1 MRILIT
7 GATGFIG
14 SHLSRRLAADG
25 HTVIGAVRD
34 AATWQARLPQQEWQ
48 ACDFMRD
55 TRPED
60 WAPRLTD
67 LDLVINAVG
76 IISEGRGPRFAEVQA
91 QTPAALFKACSQAG
105 IRVIQVSGLGAEQRG
120 PLPSFLASKR
130 EADDV
135 LWQLP
140 GEAVIVHPAVVIGA
154 GGNSTALFARL
165 AALPLMPVP
174 GNGRQRLNPIHIDDL
189 CDTLAH
195 FVTHWPGGKQRH
207 LLTGAT
213 TLTLRELL
221 ALLRDWMGMG
231 RTFCLPVPR
240 PLLQVAARVGEIVA
254 PQGLL
259 RRDTLAMMDNVAT
272 PANTY
277 TAHPPRPL
285 REALWVRPAG
295 DGIRTHALMDGIR
308 PLLLAS
314 LAFVWIFTGL
324 VSLWWNRP
332 AGYAL
337 LAGAGIEGPLASFLI
352 YSGGAADLALGLLM
366 LAGPSRRLAYRLQIA
381 LMLAYMFII
390 SVILP
395 SAWLAPLGE
404 VTKNLPL
411 LVATWLLLA
420 LEPPPP
426 TRRGGKPGGAGL

>member
-14 SHLSRRLAADG
+14 THLARRLAADG
-25 HTVIGAVRD
+25 HTVIGAVCD
-34 AATWQARLPQQEWQ
+34 ATTWQARLPQREWR

-60 WAPRLTD
+60 WTPRLTD
-67 LDLVINAVG
+67 IDLVINAVG
-76 IISEGRGPRFAEVQA
+76 IISEGRDQRFAEVQA
-91 QTPAALFKACSQAG
+91 QTPAALFTACSQAG
-105 IRVIQVSGLGAEQRG
+105 IKVIQVSGLGAEQQG
-120 PLPSFLASKR
+120 PLPPFLASKR
-130 EADDV
+130 EADEV

-140 GEAVIVHPAVVIGA
+140 GDAVIVHPSVVIGD

-165 AALPLMPVP
+165 AALPLMLVP
-174 GNGRQRLNPIHIDDL
+174 GDGRQRLNPIHIDDL

-195 FVTHWPGGKQRH
+195 LVTHWPGGKQRH

-213 TLTLRELL
+213 TLSLRELL
-221 ALLRDWMGMG
+221 ALLREWMGMG
-231 RTFCLPVPR
+231 RTLCLPVPR
-240 PLLQVAARVGEIVA
+240 PLLQLAARAGEIVA

-259 RRDTLAMMDNVAT
+259 RRDTLAMMNTVAT

-277 TAHPPRPL
+277 AAHPPRPL
-285 REALWVRPAG
+285 REALWTRPAG
-295 DGIRTHALMDGIR
+295 DSFRTRAVVDGIR

-337 LAGAGIEGPLASFLI
+337 LTEAGIHDPLASLLI
-352 YSGGAADLALGLLM
+352 NGGGAADLALGALM
-366 LAGPSRRLAYRLQIA
+366 LTGPSRRLAYRLQIA
-381 LMLAYMFII
+381 LMLAYLVII

-395 SAWLAPLGE
+395 AAWLAPLGE

-411 LVATWLLLA
+411 LVGTWLLLT
-420 LEPPPP
+420 LEPGPG
-426 TRRGGKPGGAGL
+426 TGLRRRGQTSG

>member
-14 SHLSRRLAADG
+14 SHLARRLAAEG

-34 AATWQARLPQQEWQ
+34 AVAWQARRPQQEWRD
-48 ACDFMRD
+48 CDFRHD

-60 WAPRLTD
+60 WRPRLTGI
-67 LDLVINAVG
+67 DLVINAVG
-76 IISEGRGPRFAEVQA
+76 IISQGQDQRFAEVQA
-91 QTPAALFKACSQAG
+91 QAPIALFTACSQAG
-105 IRVIQVSGLGAEQRG
+105 IRVIQVSALGAEQHG
-120 PLPSFLASKR
+120 PLPPFLASKR

-135 LWQLP
+135 LWRLP
-140 GEAVIVHPAVVIGA
+140 GEAVIVHPSMVIGE

-165 AALPLMPVP
+165 AALPVMPLP

-195 FVTHWPGGKQRH
+195 VVAHWPGGKQRH

-221 ALLRDWMGMG
+221 TLLREWMGM
-231 RTFCLPVPR
+231 RQTACLPVPR
-240 PLLQVAARVGEIVA
+240 PLLQLAARAGEWVA

-259 RRDTLAMMDNVAT
+259 RRDTLAMLDNVAT

-277 TAHPPRPL
+277 RAHPPRPL
-285 REALWVRPAG
+285 REALWACPAS
-295 DGIRTHALMDGIR
+295 DGFRTRAQVDGLR

-314 LAFVWIFTGL
+314 LAFVWMFTGL

-332 AGYAL
+332 AGHAL
-337 LAGAGIEGPLASFLI
+337 LAQAGIDGVVADLLI
-352 YSGGAADLALGLLM
+352 NSGGAADLALGLLL
-366 LAGPSRRLAYRLQIA
+366 LAGPTRRLALGLQFG
-381 LMLAYMFII
+381 LMLAYMAII

-395 SAWLAPLGE
+395 AAWLSPLGE

-411 LVATWLLLA
+411 LALTWLLLA
-420 LEPPPP
+420 LEPRQRP
-426 TRRGGKPGGAGL
+426 RA